1 MDFQSPALTFA
12 VALAVGVFA
21 QSVGRHLRVPGI
33 VFLLAAG
40 VLLGPQFADVVRP
53 DTLGPALQPIVG
65 LAVAVVLFEGGLN
78 LNVGRLRREALTIR
92 RLITLGALITLAGGM
107 TVSLLLVGWG
117 WQTALLFGTLV
128 VVTGPTVINPI
139 TRRIRVKRNLET
151 ILEAEGVLIDPI
163 GAILA
168 VLALEIVLET
178 TAQGA
183 ASGLLGFAY
192 RFGIGSVLGAA
203 GGFLIG
209 FLLRFHDVV
218 PTGYENI
225 FTLSAVLALF
235 ATSNA
240 VLPESGIMT
249 VAIAGLVVG
258 NMETRVAREL
268 VEFKEQLTIL
278 LVGLLFVLL
287 SAAVPLE
294 DLIALGWPGLA
305 TVAAL
310 ILVVRPLNVAAS
322 TMGSELDLRERA
334 FLSWL
339 APRGI
344 VAFAISSLFAVELAD
359 HGMATEGAQLRALV
373 FLVIAV
379 TVVLQGT
386 SAGLVGRWLGVRMP
400 GARGHLLIGA
410 NPLGRALGHA
420 LEEAGEGEEQLVLI
434 DTNANEARAA
444 EAEGFRVVF
453 GNAAEE
459 RTMRRAHAEGHRN
472 FVAVTPN
479 QGVNLLLANRALDL
493 YRIERRF
500 VALDARSPGVV
511 REQVLET
518 GARLL
523 FGRDLDFER
532 WNHDLLQGNLRVERF
547 RREVGGRAILNE
559 ERERSEVGDDVLPL
573 VRARGGRANPVS
585 ERTEVRK
592 GDDVVF
598 AWPETSDD
606 EVRAWLSAS
615 GWRPVA
621 GAGQPRGEV
630 PAAAPT

>member
-1 MDFQSPALTFA
+1 MDLESPALTFA
-12 VALAVGVFA
+12 IALAVGVFA
-21 QSVGRHLRVPGI
+21 QSVGRHLRIPGI

-53 DTLGPALQPIVG
+53 DTLGAALQPIVG
-65 LAVAVVLFEGGLN
+65 LAVAVVLFEGGLS
-78 LNVGRLRREALTIR
+78 LNVERLRREALTIR
-92 RLITLGALITLAGGM
+92 RLITLGALITLVGGM
-107 TVSLLLVGWG
+107 TASLLLIGWA

-128 VVTGPTVINPI
+128 IVTGPTVINPI

-163 GAILA
+163 GAVLA

-192 RFGIGSVLGAA
+192 RFGIGFALGAA

-209 FLLRFHDVV
+209 FLLRFHNLV

-235 ATSNA
+235 AVSNA
-240 VLPESGIMT
+240 ILPESGIMT

-258 NMETRVAREL
+258 NMETRVSREL

-287 SAAVPLE
+287 AAAVPLE

-305 TVAAL
+305 TVAVL

-322 TMGSELDLRERA
+322 TMGSELGPREKA
-334 FLSWL
+334 FLGWL

-359 HGMATEGAQLRALV
+359 HGMAAEGAQLRALV

-386 SAGLVGRWLGVRMP
+386 SAGLVGRLLGVR
-400 GARGHLLIGA
+400 AAETRGHLLIGA
-410 NPLGRALGHA
+410 NPLGRALGRA
-420 LEEAGEGEEQLVLI
+420 LQEASAAEEAVVLV
-434 DTNANEARAA
+434 DTNANEARVA
-444 EAEGFRVVF
+444 ESEGFRVVF

-459 RTMRRAHAEGHRN
+459 RTMRSAHAEGHRN
-472 FVAVTPN
+472 FIAVTPN

-493 YRIERRF
+493 YRIPRRF
-500 VALDARSPGVV
+500 VALDARSPGVIS
-511 REQVLET
+511 EQVLET

-523 FGRDLDFER
+523 FGRGLDFER
-532 WNHDLLQGNLRVERF
+532 WNHGLLQGDIRIERV
-547 RREVGGRAILNE
+547 RREAGSRAALAGE
-559 ERERSEVGDDVLPL
+559 LARSDLADDVLLL
-573 VRARGGRANPVS
+573 VHARGGRVDPVS
-585 ERTEVRK
+585 ERTDVRK
-592 GDDVVF
+592 GDEVVL
-598 AWPETSDD
+598 AWPLARDG
-606 EVRAWLSAS
+606 EVRAWLSQN
-615 GWRPVA
+615 GWRPVEPIGERRDAVDA
-621 GAGQPRGEV
+621 GLS
-630 PAAAPT
+630 T